1 MRHTGFEPVQL
12 LWKRSMLYPLN
23 INVAWHAVE
32 FYRAKRMK
40 LEFNQQYFLGYAGLA
55 NRYRKAISVFHPN
68 FYEIE
73 TGVKEFESLLPYL
86 R

>member
-1 MRHTGFEPVQL
+1 
-12 LWKRSMLYPLN
+12 
-23 INVAWHAVE
+23 
-32 FYRAKRMK
+32 MK